1 MDSHKIKFIAE
12 IGLNHLGNEEKAM
25 RMVECCLKTE
35 VDAVTFQIK
44 TDDYYN
50 NNRPFR
56 CRLSQ
61 SFYVKMIELIH
72 NSGKEVGIAL
82 AESSHVQKWSD
93 SGIDFWKVLSMDFNN
108 QSLIR
113 DMKSTGREIYISTG
127 VSSVDEI
134 QNLHHVFPDAW
145 LIHTTLTKNS
155 KDANLSAI
163 KTMRTLF
170 GDRVGYGVHC
180 SDPETV
186 YYALAYGAAFVFLY
200 VREDDDEYYP
210 DYEHSV
216 TTNELGMWIKKWR
229 SSFEWI
235 GTGVKNKKSLPGW
248 VLQ

>member
-1 MDSHKIKFIAE
+1 MDSHEIKFIAE
-12 IGLNHLGNEEKAM
+12 IGVNHLGNEEKAM
-25 RMVECCLKTE
+25 RMVECCLKAE
-35 VDAVTFQIK
+35 VDAVTFQIQ
-44 TDDYYN
+44 TDDYYDN
-50 NNRPFR
+50 SRPFR

-61 SFYVKMIELIH
+61 SFYVKMIELVH

-82 AESSHVQKWSD
+82 AESSHVRKWSD
-93 SGIDFWKVLSMDFNN
+93 LGIDFWKVLSMDFNN

-113 DMKSTGREIYISTG
+113 DMKSTRRDIYISTG

-145 LIHTTLTKNS
+145 LVHTTLTKSS
-155 KDANLSAI
+155 KDTNLSAI

-180 SDPETV
+180 SDPETI

-216 TTNELGMWIKKWR
+216 TTNELGMWVKKWR
-229 SSFEWI
+229 SSLEWI
-235 GTGVKNKKSLPGW
+235 GTGEKNKKSIPGW
-248 VLQ
+248 VFE